1 MLDAYFEDE
10 AKKDT
15 PSRRSYR
22 RSASL
27 NHDETS
33 DEMKATGIFNIVV
46 HEEGKGRD
54 SLRSKKSLQDL
65 VSEKDSRGNMK
76 R

>member
-1 MLDAYFEDE
+1 
-10 AKKDT
+10 
-15 PSRRSYR
+15 
-22 RSASL
+22 
-27 NHDETS
+27 
-33 DEMKATGIFNIVV
+33 MKATGIFNIVV

-54 SLRSKKSLQDL
+54 SLRSKKSLRDL